1 MSKIKRVVLYKHG
14 VGHFE
19 RRAEI
24 SGDGEVRLAFR
35 AEEMNDVL
43 KSLTVYDTGGGS
55 VSSVSYD
62 NKKPISKLLSDISL
76 NIPSEGGSVPL
87 LASLRGAEVAVTV
100 GSRTVEGQVVGVDA
114 RVSSVN
120 DTVCTRE
127 LLTLYDR
134 KGRLQTFDLDEI
146 TSVAFLDEEL
156 QNDMQF
162 LFATVFSAKKRDA
175 KALKVFSRGEGER
188 TLSISYVVECP
199 VWKTSYRVAL
209 SGEENSKA
217 YLQGW
222 ALVDNPQDEDWKDI
236 ELSLVSGL
244 PISFR
249 HDLYSPRYLARR
261 EVEVQ
266 TESSAGPVMTEG
278 ALFDDAGGG
287 GGDDLFGGGDEDLFA
302 LAMEM
307 PAAVAAAPPPPPP
320 PMRKMALGGRAAS
333 VDKSA
338 AKVETITQKTGQL
351 FEYRIDRPVTVL
363 RNQSALVPIVAD
375 EFEGGKKLLYNEAQR
390 AENPYSVV
398 DFKNTTGLTLEGG
411 PVTVYEGQ
419 IYAGEAM
426 MDTLAPDEERML
438 PYAVALE
445 VEVKVDREQHDAL
458 VAQSILRGVW
468 TQERAYYANTTY
480 RLVNK
485 GDQAKTVVIEHP
497 ISAAE
502 LVKSPKPDNE
512 SRNFWR
518 FSIELPARGTES
530 LSLTEK
536 TLLTDRNV
544 FTHTNPDHILVL
556 IDGVVGHRES
566 PPVLEKLKDNA
577 NKMKKFGERQREIEL
592 QIKALTNGQSRL
604 RENLKSLGNTE
615 EEKRLRSRYVS
626 QLDAEETKIAEGNGE
641 LEKVREQF
649 REAKDEF
656 FKLAGELSLKRVF
669 EEQIR
674 LD

>member
-43 KSLTVYDTGGGS
+43 KSLTVYDSGGGS

-87 LASLRGAEVAVTV
+87 LASLRGAEVAVSV
-100 GSRTVEGQVVGVDA
+100 GSRTVEGQVVGVDT
-114 RVSSVN
+114 RMSSYR
-120 DTVCTRE
+120 DTICSRE
-127 LLTLYDR
+127 LLTLFDE
-134 KGRLQTFDLDEI
+134 KGRLQTFDLDEV
-146 TSVAFLDEEL
+146 TSVAFRDEEL
-156 QNDMQF
+156 QNDMHF

-209 SGEENSKA
+209 SGEDDSKA
-217 YLQGW
+217 FLQGW
-222 ALVDNPQDEDWKDI
+222 ALVDNPQDEDWKDV

-261 EVEVQ
+261 EVEVE

-287 GGDDLFGGGDEDLFA
+287 GGEDLFMSD
-302 LAMEM
+302 LAMDM
-307 PAAVAAAPPPPPP
+307 PVAESAPPPA
-320 PMRKMALGGRAAS
+320 PMRKMAFGGRATS

-411 PVTVYEGQ
+411 PVTVYEGE

-426 MDTLAPDEERML
+426 MDTLAPEEERML

-468 TQERAYYANTTY
+468 TQERAYYASTSY

-485 GDQAKTVVIEHP
+485 GDRAKTVVIEHP
-497 ISAAE
+497 ISKAE
-502 LVKSPKPDNE
+502 LVNSPKPDNE

-518 FSIELPARGTES
+518 FSLELPARGTES

-536 TLLTDRNV
+536 TMLTDRNV

-556 IDGVVGHRES
+556 IDGVVGHREK
-566 PPVLEKLKDNA
+566 PPVLEKLKENA
-577 NKMKKFGERQREIEL
+577 DKMKKLGERQTEIDS
-592 QIKALTNGQSRL
+592 QVKALSNGQARL

-626 QLDAEETKIAEGNGE
+626 QLDAEETKIAEGKEE

-649 REAKDEF
+649 REAKEEF

-669 EEQIR
+669 EEQVR